1 MAKIILGKWIGYKYV
16 FIERC
21 PITEL
26 QDYIVLKL
34 IQEQGC
40 RLNSPKKPSINLVNG
55 NETDQQR
62 ENVYSEFNGK
72 EIDVS
77 DKKNWYLRN
86 NVLFLKLGTTQ
97 FGKDILL
104 ISFSHFTKHFTQISS
119 TANKDRVVCYL
130 FRLLSL
136 SWLFQFLLLLHIYYL
151 QILVLL

>member
-21 PITEL
+21 PVTEL

-62 ENVYSEFNGK
+62 ENVYNEFNGK

-77 DKKNWYLRN
+77 DKKNWYLKN
-86 NVLFLKLGTTQ
+86 NVLFLKLGITH

-104 ISFSHFTKHFTQISS
+104 MI
-119 TANKDRVVCYL
+119 ANSYNLNNKEEEIFDIIKT
-130 FRLLSL
+130 S
-136 SWLFQFLLLLHIYYL
+136 LLHFDYK
-151 QILVLL
+151 VDW

>member
-55 NETDQQR
+55 NESDQQR
-62 ENVYSEFNGK
+62 ENIYSEFNGK

-104 ISFSHFTKHFTQISS
+104 MI
-119 TANKDRVVCYL
+119 ANSYNFNNKEEEIFDIIKN
-130 FRLLSL
+130 S
-136 SWLFQFLLLLHIYYL
+136 LLHFDYN
-151 QILVLL
+151 VDW